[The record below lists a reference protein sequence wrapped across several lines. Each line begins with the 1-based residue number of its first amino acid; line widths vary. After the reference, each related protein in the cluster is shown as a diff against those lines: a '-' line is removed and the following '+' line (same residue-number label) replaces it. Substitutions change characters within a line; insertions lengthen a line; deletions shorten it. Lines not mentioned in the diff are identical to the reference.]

1 MGAAMS
7 KRLLDKLYRFGVL
20 REGRDGIVSLRMGTG
35 LTRRDVTMGLG
46 ASAAAAALLRPNGA
60 QAEASV
66 NFMGWQGYDE
76 GLAAED
82 FPKKNGIALSTT
94 FMSDN
99 NQVIATARAGGIGN
113 LDIVTPDHGYTRAMS
128 EMGILQELDIARLP
142 NFANLFEF
150 FKTVPGPQI
159 EGRHYSLPYTWGSIP
174 LMYNPVH
181 VKQKPES
188 WRDIMK
194 PEYKGRIALT
204 NDVISVIVPFTM
216 AATGTKTPTRIS
228 KEELKATI
236 DLLIDIK
243 KNYARTIAS
252 GYGELA
258 DLFASGEIVMA
269 QSWEPVAAWAGD
281 KGVKLE
287 WTVPK
292 EGTWGIIDCL
302 ALATDAPHKDGAY
315 KLLNHGLSA
324 QAQAKLSNA
333 NITGTTVAG
342 AVPLL
347 NDRARAMYPYDDIAG
362 FFKKTGGGPFPIWPL
377 DREGDLATFDDVLA
391 GWERFLK
398 A

>member
-1 MGAAMS
+1 MT
-7 KRLLDKLYRFGVL
+7 KKFIDKLYQFRVL
-20 REGRDGIVSLRMGTG
+20 RQGHNGLLGVRMGTH
-35 LTRRDVTMGLG
+35 LTRRDFTKGVAIGA
-46 ASAAAAALLRPNGA
+46 ASAMLLRPGSA
-60 QAEASV
+60 RADTTV

-76 GLAAED
+76 GLAADD
-82 FPKKNGIALSTT
+82 FLSKNGLALSST

-113 LDIVTPDHGYTRAMS
+113 LDILTPDHGYTHAMS
-128 EMGILQELDIARLP
+128 EMGILQSLDLEKLP
-142 NFANLFEF
+142 NFGKLFDF
-150 FKTVPGPQI
+150 FKSAPGPKVDGKQF
-159 EGRHYSLPYTWGSIP
+159 SLPYTWGSIP
-174 LMYNPVH
+174 LMYNPIH

-204 NDVISVIVPFTM
+204 NDVISVVVPFTM

-228 KEELKATI
+228 REELKATI

-243 KNYARTIAS
+243 KNYARTIAP

-258 DLFASGEIVMA
+258 DLFASGEIIMA
-269 QSWEPVAAWAGD
+269 QAWEPVAAWAGD

-302 ALATDAPHKDGAY
+302 ALATDAPHRDAAY
-315 KLLNHGLSA
+315 QLMNHGLSP

-333 NITGTTVAG
+333 NMTGATIAA

-347 NDRARAMYPYDDIAG
+347 NDRARGMYPYDDIAG
-362 FFKKTGGGPFPIWPL
+362 FFKSTGGGPFPIWPL
-377 DREGDLATFDDVLA
+377 DREGDMATFDDVLG